1 MTQKRDD
8 KQIKLDFWVRQG
20 RQFIAIAIAVFLV
33 LLMAVLYKRH
43 DLIGEYSKDTLFA
56 AQLLVIAVFIGFTAF
71 NWRCPSCKKY
81 LGPNINRRICKQCG
95 TRLR

>member
-1 MTQKRDD
+1 MQKRDD
-8 KQIKLDFWVRQG
+8 KEIKHDFWVRQG
-20 RQFIAIAIAVFLV
+20 RQFIAIAIVVFLV

-71 NWRCPSCKKY
+71 NWRCPSCKKH
-81 LGPNINRRICKQCG
+81 LGSDINRRICKKCG
-95 TRLR
+95 ERLR